1 MKTIRFGIIGGGLM
15 GREFAV
21 AAARWA
27 QLVDPPARPE
37 IVAVA
42 SGSEKSFGWFR
53 ENFPQIKQYT
63 TDYRQVLANKDVDA
77 VYIAVPHQLHAET
90 YRAAIEAGKHLLG
103 EKPFG
108 IDLPACEAIVA
119 CAKKHPGVFVRCSS
133 EFPFFPAAQK
143 IGAMIEA
150 GAFGTLLEVHSGFLH
165 SSDLDPN
172 KPVNW
177 KRQNVTNGEYGCMGD
192 LGMHVCH
199 VPFRAGWVP
208 ADVRAVLS
216 KIITQRPDGKGGMA
230 AADTWDNATL
240 LCRANEPREG
250 KTFPWTLRI
259 ERMSPGERNTWYLEV
274 YGTRASARWS
284 TKNPKVM
291 ETLQYTPGG
300 EQNWVQ
306 VQTPYDPPFK
316 TITGPNFEFGFGDC
330 FLQMW
335 AAFLYELVNGRPVKK
350 FAGCVTVEEV
360 LMSHRLFT
368 AALKSQRGGAVAAV

>member
-1 MKTIRFGIIGGGLM
+1 MKTVRFGIIGGGLM
-15 GREFAV
+15 GKEFAV

-42 SGSEKSFGWFR
+42 SGSEKSFGWFKG
-53 ENFPQIKQYT
+53 NFPGIKQYT
-63 TDYRQVLANKDVDA
+63 TDYRQLLANQGVDA

-90 YRAAIEAGKHLLG
+90 YCAAIEAGKHLLG

-119 CAKKHPGVFVRCSS
+119 CAKKHPNVFVRCSS

-177 KRQNVTNGEYGCMGD
+177 KRQNVTNGAYGCMGD

-199 VPFRAGWVP
+199 VPFRAGWAP

-230 AADTWDNATL
+230 PCDTWDNATL
-240 LCRANEPREG
+240 LCRANDPREK

-274 YGTRASARWS
+274 YGTKASARWS
-284 TKNPKVM
+284 TRNPKVM
-291 ETLQYTPGG
+291 ETLEYSAGG

-306 VQTPYDPPFK
+306 LQTPYDPPFK

-335 AAFLYELVNGRPVKK
+335 AAFLYELVNGRPVKT

-368 AALKSQRGGAVAAV
+368 AALRSEREATVAAV